1 MGTHPIFESDFD
13 CLTVVKS
20 QLRANNPHHLIVEE
34 KAALITREVSG
45 LLRETVQLG
54 KSTDQLKHA
63 HRAFAQCDKVFVHT
77 ESKLASISRS
87 LKVIEKCDAQ
97 IINSLSCVPTIQAN
111 LAAAKS
117 HFKASSTS
125 SSMNNEPSL
134 R

>member
-1 MGTHPIFESDFD
+1 MTSVP
-13 CLTVVKS
+13 VVKS
-20 QLRANNPHHLIVEE
+20 QLRANNPHHLIVEQ

-63 HRAFAQCDKVFVHT
+63 HRQFAQCDKVFVHT

-97 IINSLSCVPTIQAN
+97 IINSLSSVPTIQGILYWLLLFN
-111 LAAAKS
+111 LLN
-117 HFKASSTS
+117 T
-125 SSMNNEPSL
+125 
-134 R
+134 